1 MLLYYVFMAAVIN
14 EFHIE
19 IRVGFLDNL
28 FGRKEKHQTMLDKVQ
43 DVGGKLIVDGYRKL
57 SRKTGLA
64 PTEQTSDCEIIAIYK
79 KVGTAFQV
87 ASETR
92 GEQLS
97 ADVKNSI
104 VFKFLQ
110 VKEMLSAEMVDSH
123 LAYEVENYVK
133 SGLRADY
140 REELRLF

>member
-1 MLLYYVFMAAVIN
+1 M
-14 EFHIE
+14 
-19 IRVGFLDNL
+19 GFLDNL

-64 PTEQTSDCEIIAIYK
+64 PTAQTSDGEIIAMYK

-92 GEQLS
+92 GEHLS
-97 ADVKNSI
+97 AGVKNSI

-110 VKEMLSAEMVDSH
+110 VKEMLGAEMVDSH

-133 SGLRADY
+133 SGLRSDY
-140 REELRLF
+140 KEEIKLF